1 MHETK
6 EGENKIFRR
15 RQTPRGIDHLQ
26 GNYHNTLQQ
35 HNQEANLKNSLELRN
50 YPRGGINK
58 EMRASDEGNGAGRER
73 RAHQRALT
81 MSVDRWQ

>member
-15 RQTPRGIDHLQ
+15 RQTPRGTDHLQ
-26 GNYHNTLQQ
+26 GNYHNTPQQ
-35 HNQEANLKNSLELRN
+35 HNQEANLKSSLELRN

-73 RAHQRALT
+73 RAH
-81 MSVDRWQ
+81 